1 MVEFILHSK
10 TARKSCLFR
19 RRTSDRYPH
28 RVRPETHGLRALDYA
43 LGHYR
48 APARQCTVAKL
59 KDNMAYQT
67 EPAYKHGVPENTG
80 ILLVNLGTP
89 EAPTAQA
96 VRPYLR
102 QFLGDPRV
110 VEIPKLL
117 WWLILNGIILNVR
130 PKKSAAK
137 YASVWLPEGSPL
149 RVYTEKQARLLKGFL
164 GERTRAPFVVD
175 FAMSYGNP
183 SIPDVLRR
191 LKDMNCQ
198 RILIV
203 PMFPQYAA
211 SATAPVFDQV
221 FGAMQ
226 QMRNLPA
233 LRTIKNFHDD
243 AGYIKALAANIND
256 YWTRH
261 GRPEKLLMSF
271 HGVPQYTLDKGDP
284 YHCECHKTG
293 RLLALALGL
302 TPEQYTVS
310 FQSRFGRAEWIKPY
324 TTATLKELGRQ
335 QIRRVDV
342 VCPGFV
348 ADCLET
354 LEEIAMEGRE
364 DFQHAGG
371 GEYHYI
377 PCLNDNDKWMH
388 ALTDLVMD
396 NLQGWL
402 PLADAAELEQSRLRA
417 LAMGAKQ

>member
-1 MVEFILHSK
+1 
-10 TARKSCLFR
+10 
-19 RRTSDRYPH
+19 
-28 RVRPETHGLRALDYA
+28 
-43 LGHYR
+43 
-48 APARQCTVAKL
+48 
-59 KDNMAYQT
+59 MAYQT
-67 EPAYKHGVPENTG
+67 EPEFTHGTPQKTG

-89 EAPTAQA
+89 DAPTAQA
-96 VRPYLR
+96 VRPYLK

-110 VEIPKLL
+110 VEIPKPV

-137 YASVWLPEGSPL
+137 YASIWLKEGSPL
-149 RVYTEKQARLLKGFL
+149 RVYTGKQATLLQGYL
-164 GERTRAPFVVD
+164 GERTRAPLVVD

-191 LKDMNCQ
+191 LQAQNCQ

-203 PMFPQYAA
+203 PMYPQYAA
-211 SATAPVFDQV
+211 SATATVFDQV
-221 FGAMQ
+221 FSTLQ
-226 QMRNLPA
+226 QMRNMPA
-233 LRTIKNFHDD
+233 LRTIKNFHDH
-243 AGYIKALAANIND
+243 AGYIQAQAANINN
-256 YWTRH
+256 YWVKN
-261 GRPEKLLMSF
+261 GRPEKLVMSF
-271 HGVPQYTLDKGDP
+271 HGVPQYTLKKGDP

-293 RLLALALGL
+293 RLLAEALGL
-302 TPEQYTVS
+302 TLAQYTVS

-324 TTATLKELGRQ
+324 TTTTLLELGKQ
-335 QIRRVDV
+335 KTSRVDV

-364 DFQHAGG
+364 IFQHAGG

-377 PCLNDNDKWMH
+377 PCLNDRDDWMH
-388 ALTDLVMD
+388 ALTDLVLD

-402 PLADAAELEQSRLRA
+402 SVPDTAELEQARLRA

>member
-1 MVEFILHSK
+1 
-10 TARKSCLFR
+10 
-19 RRTSDRYPH
+19 
-28 RVRPETHGLRALDYA
+28 
-43 LGHYR
+43 
-48 APARQCTVAKL
+48 
-59 KDNMAYQT
+59 MAYLT
-67 EPAYKHGVPENTG
+67 EPAYKHGTPAKTG
-80 ILLVNLGTP
+80 VLLVNLGTP

-96 VRPYLR
+96 VRPYLK
-102 QFLGDPRV
+102 QFLGDARV
-110 VEIPKLL
+110 VEIPKAI

-130 PKKSAAK
+130 PKKSAEK
-137 YASVWLPEGSPL
+137 YASIWLPEGSPL
-149 RVYTEKQARLLKGFL
+149 RVYTEKQLIKLKYLLT
-164 GERTRAPFVVD
+164 ERTEAPVVVD
-175 FAMSYGNP
+175 YAMSYGNP
-183 SIPDVLRR
+183 SIADALHK
-191 LKDMNCQ
+191 LKAQNCQ

-211 SATAPVFDQV
+211 SSTAPVFDQI
-221 FGAMQ
+221 FSQLQ

-233 LRTIKNFHDD
+233 IRTIRNFHDD

-256 YWTRH
+256 YWSRH

-293 RLLALALGL
+293 RLLAETLGL
-302 TPEQYTVS
+302 TAAQYTVS

-324 TTATLKELGRQ
+324 TTATLKELGSQ
-335 QIRRVDV
+335 KTSRVDV

-364 DFQHAGG
+364 DFVHAGG

-377 PCLNDNDKWMH
+377 PCLNDNDEWVR
-388 ALTDLVMD
+388 ALSDMIMD

-402 PLADAAELEQSRLRA
+402 SLPDATGLEQGRLRA
-417 LAMGAKQ
+417 LSLGAKQ